1 MSRVE
6 RNLMRKRMK
15 RRRRGIFFSLFL
27 VTVFLSLAIIATNNI
42 MIQATG
48 LSKDHLINMER
59 LEKLIVNKTDNL
71 IDRVQ
76 KIDISTL
83 KKEIDQFL
91 KESISLLK
99 TFKTRWDS
107 L

>member
-59 LEKLIVNKTDNL
+59 LEKLIVNKTDKL

-99 TFKTRWDS
+99 AFKTRWDS